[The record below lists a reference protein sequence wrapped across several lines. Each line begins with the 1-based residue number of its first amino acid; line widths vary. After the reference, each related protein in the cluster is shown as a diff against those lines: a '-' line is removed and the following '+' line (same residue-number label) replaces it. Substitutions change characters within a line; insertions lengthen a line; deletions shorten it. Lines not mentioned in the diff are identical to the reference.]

1 MSSRCPGL
9 TLGTSL
15 VIQGTVD
22 AGGNLTKEEIARSV
36 DFCTDVIAKVD
47 KGCLS
52 TLAAEKEEPGNERG
66 AAAPAGAARTDER
79 VDTTIMKI
87 VRMHRVLDLE
97 TFSADVING
106 MVPIVSRGKLG
117 LSAAALVPP

>member
-1 MSSRCPGL
+1 MH
-9 TLGTSL
+9 L

-22 AGGNLTKEEIARSV
+22 AGGNLTKEEIGQSI
-36 DFCTDVIAKVD
+36 DFCTNVIAKID

-52 TLAAEKEEPGNERG
+52 TLAVDDKEPHIERG

-87 VRMHRVLDLE
+87 VRIHRVLDLK
-97 TFSADVING
+97 TFTADVVNG
-106 MVPIVSRGKLG
+106 MVPIMTRGKLG
-117 LSAAALVPP
+117 LCVATGSV